1 MLRVLSWGVDWD
13 GALHAAQVAQL
24 VSVAVSGIVQ
34 GVASLELL
42 AKVAAEL
49 AILHPYLKENK
60 SAIDCELPLSTF
72 IQLRGHGKLC
82 LSLSYVRHANFG
94 KMA

>member
-1 MLRVLSWGVDWD
+1 MLRVLGWGVDWD
-13 GALHAAQVAQL
+13 GALHAAQVGQL

-49 AILHPYLKENK
+49 AILHPNLKENK
-60 SAIDCELPLSTF
+60 SAIDCVLPLSTF
-72 IQLRGHGKLC
+72 IQCHGKLC